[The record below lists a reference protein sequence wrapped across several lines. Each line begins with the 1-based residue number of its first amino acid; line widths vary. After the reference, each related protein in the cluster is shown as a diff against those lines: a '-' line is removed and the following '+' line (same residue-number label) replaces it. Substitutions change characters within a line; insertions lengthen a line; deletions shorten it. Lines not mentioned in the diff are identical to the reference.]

1 MTLSASNAETTMLT
15 RMRTSTAFTT
25 DVPKS
30 PISNPINV
38 TASVAAPCGAVS
50 TNIAARLVRLNP
62 GSDPASQHATALPP
76 SAATQIRAARPSV
89 SPLKSPT
96 GRAAGRSTRRKWG

>member
-38 TASVAAPCGAVS
+38 TASVAAPAVRS
-50 TNIAARLVRLNP
+50 ARTSP
-62 GSDPASQHATALPP
+62 PA
-76 SAATQIRAARPSV
+76 
-89 SPLKSPT
+89 
-96 GRAAGRSTRRKWG
+96 RSG